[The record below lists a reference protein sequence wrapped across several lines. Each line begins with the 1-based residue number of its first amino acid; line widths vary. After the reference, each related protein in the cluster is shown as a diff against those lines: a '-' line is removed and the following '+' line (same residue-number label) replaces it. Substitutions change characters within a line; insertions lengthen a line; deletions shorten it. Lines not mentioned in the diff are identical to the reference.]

1 MDLNLIKDALV
12 ELGVTPPPVFFYET
26 TDSTNERARE
36 YARLHPESK
45 SPALFIAEKQ
55 TAGRGRRGRR
65 FFSEAGVGI
74 YMTLL
79 LYPKEQGALI
89 GRITARS
96 AVALSEAI
104 SSLAPVRPSI
114 KWVNDLYL
122 GGKKIAGILAEG
134 ESLPDGSFGH
144 LALGMGINVY
154 KTPLPEEISDIA
166 TSIEAVCQE
175 KIQREAL
182 IARIIKNLL
191 FPDLTEGELLEKY
204 RSLSL
209 VRGKEI
215 TVIPYG
221 ADSYGATAVE
231 ILDDYSLLVRREGGE
246 LIRLSSGEVSTR
258 VKEKD
263 N

>member
-1 MDLNLIKDALV
+1 MNLNLIKEALW
-12 ELGVTPPPVFFYET
+12 ELGVTPPPIFLYDK

-36 YARLHPESK
+36 YARLHPENK
-45 SPALFIAEKQ
+45 APALFIAEEQ

-65 FFSEAGVGI
+65 FFSEKGVGI
-74 YMTLL
+74 YMSALL
-79 LYPKEQGALI
+79 FPDERGAEL

-104 SSLAPVRPSI
+104 SSLAPVSPGI

-122 GGKKIAGILAEG
+122 NGKKIAGILAEG
-134 ESLPDGSFGH
+134 ETSPDGEAAY
-144 LALGMGINVY
+144 LVLGMGINVY

-166 TSIEAVCQE
+166 TSIEAECKA
-175 KIQREAL
+175 KISREAL

-191 FPDLTEGELLEKY
+191 FSALSEKELLEKY

-209 VRGKEI
+209 VIGKQI
-215 TVIPYG
+215 AVLPYG
-221 ADSYGATAVE
+221 IDSYPATAIK
-231 ILDDYSLLVRREGGE
+231 ILDDYSLLVRREDGGYE
-246 LIRLSSGEVSTR
+246 KLSSGEVST
-258 VKEKD
+258 KITGTG